1 MLKDYYYTDKEELD
15 ALRVENVKLKQE
27 LNKAIDEIADL
38 KAKLAESERKNFE
51 LITKL
56 NLKEYAPAF
65 CKLADRDCEA
75 LGQIE
80 ILKQQLA
87 KNQKRGGKTNGNQE
101 N

>member
-27 LNKAIDEIADL
+27 LNKAIDEIVDL
-38 KAKLAESERKNFE
+38 KAK
-51 LITKL
+51 
-56 NLKEYAPAF
+56 
-65 CKLADRDCEA
+65 
-75 LGQIE
+75 
-80 ILKQQLA
+80 LA

>member
-38 KAKLAESERKNFE
+38 KA
-51 LITKL
+51 I
-56 NLKEYAPAF
+56 
-65 CKLADRDCEA
+65 
-75 LGQIE
+75 
-80 ILKQQLA
+80 LA
-87 KNQKRGGKTNGNQE
+87 KNQKRGCKTNGNQE

>member
-38 KAKLAESERKNFE
+38 KA
-51 LITKL
+51 I
-56 NLKEYAPAF
+56 
-65 CKLADRDCEA
+65 
-75 LGQIE
+75 
-80 ILKQQLA
+80 LA
-87 KNQKRGGKTNGNQE
+87 KNQKRGSKTNGTQE

>member
-27 LNKAIDEIADL
+27 LNKA
-38 KAKLAESERKNFE
+38 K
-51 LITKL
+51 
-56 NLKEYAPAF
+56 
-65 CKLADRDCEA
+65 
-75 LGQIE
+75 
-80 ILKQQLA
+80 LA

>member
-38 KAKLAESERKNFE
+38 KAKLA
-51 LITKL
+51 
-56 NLKEYAPAF
+56 
-65 CKLADRDCEA
+65 
-75 LGQIE
+75 
-80 ILKQQLA
+80 
-87 KNQKRGGKTNGNQE
+87 KNQKRGGKTIGNQE